1 MSSKTLSRT
10 ALAATL
16 VFASYVQGVAQEK
29 VSWGDEF
36 KMSRGSTDLSILQ
49 ADPTGIYLE
58 ESHEVR
64 AAFRYPRKS
73 STLVKLTSQMTEQ
86 YRNDFDHELKGKQF
100 DRFFFIKDKLYIFAT
115 DYSKRDRSLY
125 LYAAEVDKGS
135 GNLKTNW
142 QQVNTWE
149 KVEKTENIDYAI
161 ALNEDS
167 TKIILT
173 ATFTD
178 KAQNRYEIK
187 MMDAALRPVGKTF
200 SITNEFDPK
209 TFQVQD
215 FVYTSTGNAVL
226 VGRIYA
232 YEEGKKKKD
241 KNLVFQNYNIRL
253 YDLQGKMIKEIVT
266 DIDGKYLVR
275 GKVKQLKNELV
286 LAAFYSNE
294 KKKREI
300 NGMLVQRIDPTTGNV
315 LVSTKMDL
323 NTSLISQVE
332 DDDAEKSSR
341 KKDDDEDQGLAANL
355 LFRNFYASPDNG
367 LILLAEKFDTRI
379 LTYYSTMG
387 QTYET
392 TTKELY
398 TCGDI
403 YMAKI
408 SAAGKIDWLH
418 VLPKNQLEEQIL
430 GVGMS
435 MVNMFPT
442 SSYFEPVDSRPFFA
456 GFSSLAAGHTV
467 KLFFNDNEKNADIL
481 QPGKKIK
488 RTVNFSRS
496 TCYVVDLDMV
506 TGRYTRRA
514 MYSNR
519 DIPASMPRLGAVLNN
534 TMYLTGKE
542 DHSMGK
548 SKIVVGKITCP
559 DPAPG
564 SGGGRLAVQ

>member
-10 ALAATL
+10 ALAAAL

-49 ADPTGIYLE
+49 ADNTGIYLE

-135 GNLKTNW
+135 GNLKTDW

-167 TKIILT
+167 SKIILT

-178 KAQNRYEIK
+178 KEQNRYEIK
-187 MMDAALRPVGKTF
+187 MMDAALRPVGKAF

-232 YEEGKKKKD
+232 YEEGKKKRD
-241 KNLVFQNYNIRL
+241 KNLAFQNYNIRL
-253 YDLQGKMIKEIVT
+253 YDLQGKMIKEIIT

-323 NTSLISQVE
+323 NASLISQVE
-332 DDDAEKSSR
+332 DDDAEKSNR

-355 LFRNFYASPDNG
+355 LFRNFYATPDNG
-367 LILLAEKFDTRI
+367 LVLLAEKFDTRI

-514 MYSNR
+514 LYSNR

-542 DHSMGK
+542 DHSIGK
-548 SKIVVGKITCP
+548 SKIVVGKITCS